1 MKSISR
7 SLKISCTG
15 DHHGTQMILNERSSG
30 QSNDQFTVTAIVK
43 GLIIP
48 VTANYLLINEAFLPF
63 NP

>member
-30 QSNDQFTVTAIVK
+30 QSNDQFTVPAIVK
-43 GLIIP
+43 LLIIP
-48 VTANYLLINEAFLPF
+48 VTANYLF
-63 NP
+63 NK